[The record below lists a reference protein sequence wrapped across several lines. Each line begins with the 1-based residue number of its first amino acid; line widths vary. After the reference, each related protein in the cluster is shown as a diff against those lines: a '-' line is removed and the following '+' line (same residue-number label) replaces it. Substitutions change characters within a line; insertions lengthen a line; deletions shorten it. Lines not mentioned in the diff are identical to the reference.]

1 MTTLHLV
8 ALLLALPLPG
18 MARADCPT
26 PGDLASG
33 IAFARQD
40 GHSGLVSST
49 DGQNFSIDYA
59 VAKQGWKDQRVATFG
74 IYETQAVIGG
84 SAPARMI
91 FSYAGTPPTPEPGST
106 WETRIRSTAEWDDG
120 SSDGLGGRVEAARVT
135 YRFLPATEITL
146 SGCAHAVIP
155 VEAELRGDTP
165 MIRHFDYFPALGFG
179 LETGLGDTANG
190 LTLLKAKF

>member
-1 MTTLHLV
+1 MTTLHLF
-8 ALLLALPLPG
+8 ALLLALALPG
-18 MARADCPT
+18 MARAECPT
-26 PGDLASG
+26 KGDLAAG

-40 GHSGLVSST
+40 GRSGLVASS
-49 DGQNFSIDYA
+49 DGQTFSIDYA
-59 VAKQGWKDQRVATFG
+59 AAEKGWKDQRVATFG

-91 FSYAGTPPTPEPGST
+91 FTYTGTPPMPEPGST
-106 WETRIRSTAEWDDG
+106 WETRISSTAEWDDG
-120 SSDGLGGRVEAARVT
+120 SKDGIGGKAEAARVT

-146 SGCAHAVIP
+146 SGCALAVIP

-165 MIRHFDYFPALGFG
+165 MIRHFNYFPALGFG

-190 LTLLKAKF
+190 LTSLKAN